1 MLLIP
6 KPLTLSYPSPIGC
19 PFFISPPT
27 CLFVLFFGFV
37 GGPVSVI
44 VVTCS
49 EGLFIGAWATLRNL
63 EEGKGLMCLPHPHND
78 GMFTY
83 LGQVFK

>member
-1 MLLIP
+1 M
-6 KPLTLSYPSPIGC
+6 
-19 PFFISPPT
+19 
-27 CLFVLFFGFV
+27 
-37 GGPVSVI
+37 SVI

-63 EEGKGLMCLPHPHND
+63 EEGKGLLCLPHPHND